1 MTRNGVLQ
9 KLAVGVILMLAGLAI
24 PWYFVTPMFSR
35 DSFHYF
41 PATAWVLLGFFLIL
55 VALVLLCGAFGDWRT
70 RRAFERTFKVE
81 LPSWK
86 RDFASIQD
94 LKRKSAQHS
103 VAKVLRWAKN
113 DFQSWADEE
122 DLARRQK
129 APADQLR
136 TTAET
141 VQERKAFF
149 FYRRN
154 LAKYCGIAIPQELQ
168 SLKPTDQFKAAV
180 R

>member
-9 KLAVGVILMLAGLAI
+9 KLAVGMVLLLVGVAI

-55 VALVLLCGAFGDWRT
+55 VALVLLCGAFGDRRT
-70 RRAFERTFKVE
+70 KRAFEQTFGVE
-81 LPSWK
+81 LPSWV

-94 LKRKSAQHS
+94 LKRRFAQHS
-103 VAKVLRWAKN
+103 VAKVLRSAKN

-122 DLARRQK
+122 DSAK
-129 APADQLR
+129 KHNASADQLR
-136 TTAET
+136 TLAET
-141 VQERKAFF
+141 VQEKKALFF
-149 FYRRN
+149 VRLK
-154 LAKYCGIAIPQELQ
+154 LAKKCGIAIPQELQ
-168 SLKPTDQFKAAV
+168 GLKPAAEVKTAV